1 MTVPANLRLTHYE
14 KIFQAMKA
22 ERTVKRITFD
32 RNEAKPDSVR
42 RCAQAEWTC
51 GNCAR
56 LAIPGF
62 WQRSYRDHVNN
73 FLVQN
78 VCRALVDK
86 LVVKLAATT
95 LQDTVGYDIYKIFED
110 FFLPEYDRNNMLLE
124 GIQSEDLCNIRW
136 NVGDKKTSRVDAEN
150 KLNSVYKNKYCIHLD
165 HEIVTEHGV
174 LYPQALYN
182 DRIFKV
188 ALAPASQVMTQ
199 ISWFTSWQLSSC
211 NTRWSAANHWPTRRL
226 AFIRAERSSPTTM
239 LCEKRWFRRK
249 A

>member
-14 KIFQAMKA
+14 KIFQAMEA

-32 RNEAKPDSVR
+32 RNEAKPGETLYVGVPKLN
-42 RCAQAEWTC
+42 EHVV
-51 GNCAR
+51 
-56 LAIPGF
+56 IVPGSLSLVF
-62 WQRSYRDHVNN
+62 DRDLTGDHVNN

-110 FFLPEYDRNNMLLE
+110 FFPSEYDRNNMLLE
-124 GIQSEDLCNIRW
+124 GIQSEDLCNIRS
-136 NVGDKKTSRVDAEN
+136 NAGDKKASRVDAEN
-150 KLNSVYKNKYCIHLD
+150 KLNSVYKNKYCIHLH
-165 HEIVTEHGV
+165 HEMVIEHGV

-188 ALAPASQVMTQ
+188 TLAPASQVMTQ
-199 ISWFTSWQLSSC
+199 ISWFTS
-211 NTRWSAANHWPTRRL
+211 
-226 AFIRAERSSPTTM
+226 
-239 LCEKRWFRRK
+239 
-249 A
+249 